1 MITFLYI
8 VMSICFI
15 MGIGMIFTESIAM
28 GIVLILISLLFYYIA
43 YTGNKQNKIDK
54 EKKRIAEKEAKNNSP
69 KPVELTDA
77 EKHEIE
83 MEEQLSK
90 IIANLI
96 TNEEYFL
103 GSVVRHSPNNRVVSV
118 IEGFTDTYRIQYEI
132 NLENKVIDEEE
143 TVYATTSRMAE
154 SRVERIFTSWAKEE
168 RLLTHPEESKSKRKK
183 KTEPTQKTEATKPS
197 YDKIVTSIQTV
208 AGEGEMYT
216 VIVCELKG
224 LFYRDQE
231 AKDAAFQLEIGSPL
245 NIKVDLENR
254 GLKVV
259 TPNGIHLGYIP
270 ADLSPAFHEHLDSIK
285 SCTVKS
291 KDDLRIPHIGIET
304 IFKN

>member
-8 VMSICFI
+8 IMSICFI

-28 GIVLILISLLFYYIA
+28 GIIFIIMSLLFFYIA
-43 YTGNKQNKIDK
+43 YTGNKQNKIDE
-54 EKKRIAEKEAKNNSP
+54 EKKRIAEKEAKVNPP

-90 IIANLI
+90 IIAKLI
-96 TNEEYFL
+96 SNEDYFL
-103 GSVVRHSPNNRVVSV
+103 GSVVRHSPNNQVVSV
-118 IEGFTDTYRIQYEI
+118 IEGFTATYRTEYEI

-154 SRVERIFTSWAKEE
+154 SRVERIFARWAKKE
-168 RLLTHPEESKSKRKK
+168 RLLTHPEEAKPKRKK
-183 KTEPTQKTEATKPS
+183 KTETTQKAEVPKPS

-231 AKDAAFQLEIGSPL
+231 AKDAAFQLEVGSPL
-245 NIKVDLENR
+245 NIKVDQENR

-259 TPNGIHLGYIP
+259 TLNGIHLGYIP